1 MGAFYYGL
9 HRPREIV
16 LVAETQLTGALTTAA
31 PADVECGAGLLPR
44 HVCEIRQSAS
54 GHADAPRDA
63 QVAAGLCSCRFV
75 VILVAAHIAPDE
87 LLDLA
92 GEGIAAPAQEFRGC
106 LATAAGVLERGVEH
120 YAFEG
125 GYGDFE

>member
-9 HRPREIV
+9 HRAREKV
-16 LVAETQLTGALTTAA
+16 RGAETQKTGALTTAA

-63 QVAAGLCSCRFV
+63 QVAAGLCSCRFGV
-75 VILVAAHIAPDE
+75 FLVAANFAHAE
-87 LLDLA
+87 FLVLA
-92 GEGIAAPAQEFRGC
+92 GEGIAAPA
-106 LATAAGVLERGVEH
+106 L
-120 YAFEG
+120 
-125 GYGDFE
+125 